1 MKGNFASLVILLL
14 IFAFGASGWV
24 LRFADQESTN
34 GDESELCL
42 FFCLQTQYKYLAA
55 KDA

>member
-42 FFCLQTQYKYLAA
+42 FLCLQTQYKYLAA